1 MPNHETTKDRG
12 GYPLRPEMIES
23 TMYLYKATKDPLYLH
38 EAASMV
44 EAIEYGTKTKCGY
57 ATIKD
62 VNDYTLE
69 DR

>member
-1 MPNHETTKDRG
+1 M
-12 GYPLRPEMIES
+12 RPEMIES
-23 TMYLYKATKDPLYLH
+23 MMYVYRATKDPTFLH
-38 EAASMV
+38 SAAAMV
-44 EAIEYGTKTKCGY
+44 EAIEHGTKTPCGY